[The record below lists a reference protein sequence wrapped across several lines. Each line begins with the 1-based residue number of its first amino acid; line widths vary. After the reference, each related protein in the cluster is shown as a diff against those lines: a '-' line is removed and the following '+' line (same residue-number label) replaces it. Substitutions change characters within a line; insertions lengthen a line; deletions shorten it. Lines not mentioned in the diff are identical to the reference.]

1 MKLPHLRKSVE
12 ANGVPHPEQV
22 PFVVY
27 YSKVV
32 AEVAKIVF
40 RGQKMNPP

>member
-1 MKLPHLRKSVE
+1 MIKTNVCLYYF
-12 ANGVPHPEQV
+12 PEQLPGV
-22 PFVVY
+22 IY
-27 YSKVV
+27 YSKVA